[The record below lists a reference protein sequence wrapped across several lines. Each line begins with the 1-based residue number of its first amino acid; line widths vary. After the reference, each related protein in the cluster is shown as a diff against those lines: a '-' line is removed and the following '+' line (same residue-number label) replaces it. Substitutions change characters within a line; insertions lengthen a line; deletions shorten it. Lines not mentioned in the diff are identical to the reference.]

1 MLNRL
6 VLTSAIAL
14 TLAAPTW
21 AQTNVT
27 PTATH
32 NSSAG
37 APTAIQVNS
46 GQLIGQSVR
55 NEADNKVVGTIDS
68 VIIDKSGKIH
78 HVVIGVGGF
87 LGIDRKDVAVDWSKL
102 HVTDA
107 GREVTMNA
115 DKAELKAMPDYV
127 WPKEQARGSVWTT
140 DIGSFGMKPAT
151 TNSGSS
157 GSSSTLG
164 TGTSTTPTTH

>member
-14 TLAAPTW
+14 ALAAPAW
-21 AQTNVT
+21 AQTTVT
-27 PTATH
+27 PTTPP
-32 NSSAG
+32 NSSAA
-37 APTAIQVNS
+37 APSAIQIDS
-46 GQLIGQSVR
+46 SQLIGQSVR
-55 NEADNKVVGTIDS
+55 NEADNKTVGTIDS

-107 GREVTMNA
+107 GRKVTMNA
-115 DKAELKAMPDYV
+115 DKDELKAMPDYV
-127 WPKEQARGSVWTT
+127 WPKEQARGTVWTT
-140 DIGSFGMKPAT
+140 DIGSSGMRPAT

-157 GSSSTLG
+157 GSSITPG
-164 TGTSTTPTTH
+164 TGTSTTPTTR